1 MKSPVLRV
9 LLAALIGAA
18 LLGIGGILLANA
30 SPNGTV
36 QGRGVAMALMGSLV
50 GGALGLCIGLTREA
64 MRSK

>member
-9 LLAALIGAA
+9 LLATLIGAIA
-18 LLGIGGILLANA
+18 LALGGVSLAKA

-36 QGRGVAMALMGSLV
+36 QGRGIAMALMGGLV
-50 GGALGLCIGLTREA
+50 GGTLGLCIGLTREA